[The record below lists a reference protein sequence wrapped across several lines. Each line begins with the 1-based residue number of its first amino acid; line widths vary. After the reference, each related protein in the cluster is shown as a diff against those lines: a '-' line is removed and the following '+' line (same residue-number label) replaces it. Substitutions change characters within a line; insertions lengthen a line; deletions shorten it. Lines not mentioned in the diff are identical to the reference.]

1 MIKTKR
7 IRQVIRYGW
16 KHAGEISSTHF
27 DGKKRIPVFLDILFC
42 HLRFGLWSNQYL
54 DGQFWSLSKANRNE
68 VGQKYGKNN
77 EKREKW
83 LKDFYETRSF
93 LSKYSSIRYE
103 RENLRDKRNKAYAK
117 RFNAGNNLLVEYD
130 VNISRQHYLEG
141 TISIGDNVLI
151 AKHVF
156 IDYSGR
162 LVIKDNVQLTNGV
175 IIETHRHP
183 FHSNPTLPRDLVEP
197 TDLVIEEGA
206 VIGSRAIILPS
217 CHYIGKNARIG
228 AGSVVTKDVA
238 DNILVAGVPAS
249 FIKNLPS

>member
-7 IRQVIRYGW
+7 IRQVIHYGW
-16 KHAGEISSTHF
+16 KHADEISCSCFGGNT
-27 DGKKRIPVFLDILFC
+27 KIPLFLDILFC
-42 HLRFGLWSNQYL
+42 HLKYGLWSNQYL
-54 DGQFWSLSKANRNE
+54 EGQFWSLSKIQRKEAGQRYREINE
-68 VGQKYGKNN
+68 QKEN
-77 EKREKW
+77 W

-93 LSKYSSIRYE
+93 LMKYGDIRYE

-117 RFNAGNNLLVEYD
+117 RFHAGNNLLVEYD
-130 VNISRQHYLEG
+130 VNISRQHYMEG
-141 TISIGDNVLI
+141 AIPIGNNVLI

-156 IDYSGR
+156 IDYTGR
-162 LVIKDNVQLTNGV
+162 LIIKDNVQLANGV
-175 IIETHRHP
+175 IIETHHHP
-183 FHSNPTLPRDLVEP
+183 FHSNPKVSRDQVEP

-238 DNILVAGVPAS
+238 DNTLVAGVPAC
-249 FIKNLPS
+249 FIRHLPE

>member
-1 MIKTKR
+1 MFRVKR
-7 IRQVIRYGW
+7 FLQVISFGW
-16 KHAGEISSTHF
+16 RHAQDICRLHF
-27 DGKKRIPVFLDILFC
+27 NGKNGIRIFLDIICCYFKYN
-42 HLRFGLWSNQYL
+42 LWSNQYL
-54 DGQFWSLSKANRNE
+54 EGSFWSLSKIQRKEAGQRYREINE
-68 VGQKYGKNN
+68 Q
-77 EKREKW
+77 RENW
-83 LKDFYETRSF
+83 LKDFYGTRSF

-117 RFNAGNNLLVEYD
+117 MFNAGSNLLVEYD

-141 TISIGDNVLI
+141 SISIGDNVLI

-175 IIETHRHP
+175 IIETHHHP
-183 FHSNPTLPRDLVEP
+183 FHSNPTLSHDLVEP
-197 TDLVIEEGA
+197 TELVIEEGA

-238 DNILVAGVPAS
+238 DNTLVAGVPAS